1 MDSKSGVFDNKGGQD
16 YSLPLLGASTEQEIL
31 DRRAAVYEAAERERL
46 AVNCLTLYES
56 PIACGKPRPEDV
68 SQVDHYAYRIAEV

>member
-31 DRRAAVYEAAERERL
+31 DRRAAVHEAAERERL
-46 AVNCLTLYES
+46 AVSHLILYES
-56 PIACGKPRPEDV
+56 PPCGKPGPEDC
-68 SQVDHYAYRIAEV
+68 SQVGHYAYRTAEV

>member
-1 MDSKSGVFDNKGGQD
+1 MDSRSGVFDNKGGQD

-46 AVNCLTLYES
+46 AVSRLVLYQS
-56 PIACGKPRPEDV
+56 PLFCGKPGPEFCP
-68 SQVDHYAYRIAEV
+68 